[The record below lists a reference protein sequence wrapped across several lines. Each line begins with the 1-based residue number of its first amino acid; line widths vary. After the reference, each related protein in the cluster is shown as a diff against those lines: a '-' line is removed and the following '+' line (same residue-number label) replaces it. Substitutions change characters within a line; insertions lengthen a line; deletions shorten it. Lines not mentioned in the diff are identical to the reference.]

1 MAKIEHV
8 GLIGVGLMGHG
19 IGKNILAKG
28 FKLSVLAHRNRRPV
42 DDLLAKGAKEV
53 KTPKELAAS
62 CDMVITVVGN
72 SVQME
77 DIVRRADGLLAGLKP
92 GTIIADCTTAQPEST
107 VTLAAEI
114 TAKGGRFVD
123 IPMTR
128 TPKEAEAGKLG
139 LMTGGDA
146 ATLAE
151 VRPVLDCFADTIV
164 HCGGVGAGHKAKLI
178 NNMLSL
184 GYAAVTAEALATAK
198 KAGVDLNALRQ
209 IVTAGGANS
218 VMFQRLAAYQI
229 DGDNTQLQFAI
240 ANAQKDVRYF
250 LQMAEALPMTAF
262 VSSAIH
268 QTYTMASG
276 AGFGQNYVP
285 EIIDVLTNLSDKAMS
300 KGK

>member
-1 MAKIEHV
+1 MAKIQHV

-28 FKLSVLAHRNRRPV
+28 FKLSVLAHRNRQPV
-42 DDLLAKGAKEV
+42 DDLIAKGAREAKS
-53 KTPKELAAS
+53 PKELAAT

-72 SVQME
+72 SAQME
-77 DIVRRADGLLAGLKP
+77 EIVRRADGLIAGLKP
-92 GTIIADCTTAQPEST
+92 GTIIADATTAQPEST
-107 VTLAAEI
+107 IQLAAEI
-114 TAKGGRFVD
+114 AAKGGRFVD

-139 LMTGGDA
+139 LMTGGDK

-151 VRPVLDCFADTIV
+151 IQPVLECFADTIV
-164 HCGGVGAGHKAKLI
+164 HCGGVGAAHKAKLI

-198 KAGVDLNALRQ
+198 KSGVDLNALRQ

-262 VSSAIH
+262 VASAIH
-268 QTYTMASG
+268 QLYGMANG
-276 AGFGQNYVP
+276 AGLGQNYVP
-285 EIIDVLTNLSDKAMS
+285 EVIDMITNLSDKAFA

>member
-28 FKLSVLAHRNRRPV
+28 FKLSVLAHRNRKPV
-42 DDLLAKGAKEV
+42 DDLIAKGAKEA
-53 KTPKELAAS
+53 KTPKDLAAS

-72 SVQME
+72 SAQME
-77 DIVRRADGLLAGLKP
+77 DIVRRGDGLLAGLKP
-92 GTIIADCTTAQPEST
+92 GGIIADCTTAQPEST
-107 VTLAAEI
+107 AALAAEV

-128 TPKEAEAGKLG
+128 TPKEAEEGKLG
-139 LMTGGDA
+139 LMIAGDQ
-146 ATLAE
+146 ATLVE
-151 VRPVLDCFADTIV
+151 IRPVLECFADMIV
-164 HCGGVGAGHKAKLI
+164 YCGAVGAAHKAKLI

-198 KAGVDLNALRQ
+198 KSGVDLNALRE
-209 IVTAGGANS
+209 IVTGGGANS

-229 DGDNTQLQFAI
+229 DGDNTRLQFAI

-250 LQMAEALPMTAF
+250 LQMAENLPMTSF
-262 VSSAIH
+262 VASAIH
-268 QTYTMASG
+268 QLYAMANG
-276 AGFGQNYVP
+276 AGFGQKYVP
-285 EIIDVLTNLSDKAMS
+285 EVIDLITDLSDKAFA

>member
-19 IGKNILAKG
+19 IGKNISPRASSSRCWRIATGSRSTTSSPRAQGSK
-28 FKLSVLAHRNRRPV
+28 KS
-42 DDLLAKGAKEV
+42 
-53 KTPKELAAS
+53 PKELAAN

-72 SVQME
+72 SLQME
-77 DIVRRADGLLAGLKP
+77 EIVRKADGLIAGLKP
-92 GTIIADCTTAQPEST
+92 GTIIADATTAQPESSIQ
-107 VTLAAEI
+107 LAAEI
-114 TAKGGRFVD
+114 AAKGGRFVD

-139 LMTGGDA
+139 LMTGGDK

-151 VRPVLDCFADTIV
+151 INPVLECFADTIV
-164 HCGGVGAGHKAKLI
+164 YCGGVGAAHKAKLI

-198 KAGVDLNALRQ
+198 KSGVDLNALRQ

-262 VSSAIH
+262 VASAIH
-268 QTYTMASG
+268 QLYSMANG
-276 AGFGQNYVP
+276 AGLGQHYVP
-285 EIIDVLTNLSDKAMS
+285 EVIDLITDLSDKAFA

>member
-8 GLIGVGLMGHG
+8 GLIGAGLMGHG

-28 FKLSVLAHRNRRPV
+28 FKLSVLAHRNRQPV
-42 DDLLAKGAKEV
+42 DDLLAKGAKEA
-53 KTPKELAAS
+53 KSPKELAAG

-72 SVQME
+72 SMQME

-107 VTLAAEI
+107 VALAAEI

-139 LMTGGDA
+139 IMTGGDP

-151 VRPVLDCFADTIV
+151 IRPVLDCFSDTIV
-164 HCGGVGAGHKAKLI
+164 HCGDVGAGHKAKLI

-250 LQMAEALPMTAF
+250 LQMAEALPMTSF
-262 VSSAIH
+262 VASAIH
-268 QTYTMASG
+268 QLYAMSNG

-285 EIIDVLTNLSDKAMS
+285 EVIDVLNNLSDKALA

>member
-1 MAKIEHV
+1 MAKIQHV

-28 FKLSVLAHRNRRPV
+28 FKLSVLAHRNRQPV
-42 DDLLAKGAKEV
+42 DDLIAKGAREV
-53 KTPKELAAS
+53 KSPKELAAT

-72 SVQME
+72 SAQME
-77 DIVRRADGLLAGLKP
+77 DIVRRVDGLIAGLKP
-92 GTIIADCTTAQPEST
+92 GTIIADATTAQPEST
-107 VTLAAEI
+107 IQLAAEI
-114 TAKGGRFVD
+114 AAKGGRFVD

-139 LMTGGDA
+139 LMTGGDQ

-151 VRPVLDCFADTIV
+151 IQPVLECFADTIV
-164 HCGGVGAGHKAKLI
+164 HCGGVGAAHKAKLI

-198 KAGVDLNALRQ
+198 KSGVDLNALRQ

-262 VSSAIH
+262 VASAIH
-268 QTYTMASG
+268 QLYGMANG
-276 AGFGQNYVP
+276 AGLGQNYVP
-285 EIIDVLTNLSDKAMS
+285 EVIDMITNLSDKAFA

>member
-28 FKLSVLAHRNRRPV
+28 FKLSVLAHRNRKPV
-42 DDLLAKGAKEV
+42 DDLLAKGAMEA
-53 KTPKELAAS
+53 KTPKELAAA

-72 SVQME
+72 SAQME
-77 DIVRRADGLLAGLKP
+77 DIVRRPDGLLAGLKP
-92 GTIIADCTTAQPEST
+92 GGIIADCTTAQPEST
-107 VTLAAEI
+107 VALAAEI
-114 TAKGGRFVD
+114 AAKGGRFVD

-139 LMTGGDA
+139 LMTGGDL

-151 VRPVLDCFADTIV
+151 IRPVLDCFADTIV
-164 HCGGVGAGHKAKLI
+164 HCGAVGAAHKAKLI
-178 NNMLSL
+178 NNMLAL

-198 KAGVDLNALRQ
+198 KSGIDLAALRQ

-240 ANAQKDVRYF
+240 ANAQKDVRYY
-250 LQMAEALPMTAF
+250 LQMAEALPMTSF
-262 VSSAIH
+262 VASAIH
-268 QTYTMASG
+268 QLYAMSNASG
-276 AGFGQNYVP
+276 FGDRFVP
-285 EIIDVLTNLSDKAMS
+285 EVIDVLSNISDKALI

>member
-1 MAKIEHV
+1 MHKERIGFV
-8 GLIGVGLMGHG
+8 GVGLMGHG

-28 FKLSVLAHRNRRPV
+28 FELSVLAHRNRQPV
-42 DDLLAKGAKEV
+42 DDLIAKGAKEA
-53 KTPKELAAS
+53 KSPKELAGS

-72 SVQME
+72 SLQME
-77 DIVRRADGLLAGLKP
+77 DIVRRADGLIAGLKP
-92 GTIIADCTTAQPEST
+92 GTIIADATTAQPDST
-107 VTLAAEI
+107 VVLAAEI

-139 LMTGGDA
+139 LMTGGDK

-151 VRPVLDCFADTIV
+151 IHPVLECFADTIV
-164 HCGGVGAGHKAKLI
+164 HCGGVGAAHKAKLI

-198 KAGVDLNALRQ
+198 KSGVDLNALRQ

-240 ANAQKDVRYF
+240 ANAQKDLRYF
-250 LQMAEALPMTAF
+250 LQMAEGLPMPSF
-262 VSSAIH
+262 VASAIH
-268 QTYTMASG
+268 QLYGMANG
-276 AGFGQNYVP
+276 AGFGQKYVP
-285 EIIDVLTNLSDKAMS
+285 EVIDVLTQLGDKALA

>member
-28 FKLSVLAHRNRRPV
+28 FKLSVLAHRNRQPV

-92 GTIIADCTTAQPEST
+92 GTIIGDCTTAQPEST
-107 VTLAAEI
+107 VALAAEI

-139 LMTGGDA
+139 LMTGGDP

-268 QTYTMASG
+268 QTYTMAGG

-285 EIIDVLTNLSDKAMS
+285 EIIDVLTNLSNKAMS